1 MLLKQ
6 TDVAPSNR
14 SKPQAWNVLC
24 GPDLYF
30 NSTLCETV
38 EQATDTRRLE
48 RQGMSTA
55 IWDNEEDDVEGQTRG
70 SIRRS
75 FVLICLT
82 YPSLPEPEQLKI
94 ELQMTRWCLASD
106 LEEPKSPF
114 YGERVGAI
122 SPSFHQHR
130 VG

>member
-1 MLLKQ
+1 
-6 TDVAPSNR
+6 
-14 SKPQAWNVLC
+14 
-24 GPDLYF
+24 
-30 NSTLCETV
+30 
-38 EQATDTRRLE
+38 
-48 RQGMSTA
+48 MSTA

-94 ELQMTRWCLASD
+94 DLQMTEGGGALGSD

-114 YGERVGAI
+114 YGERVGAV

-130 VG
+130 VGICRISRHKYT